1 MKHKIT
7 KRLILYFSITLL
19 GFALIIG
26 ILFSMLFMHYSKSLH
41 ASDLKKRA
49 ISMADTI
56 SKMPDFEAEHEHG
69 PAWAWAMAMVWAAVC
84 TMA

>member
-26 ILFSMLFMHYSKSLH
+26 ILFSMLFMHYSKGLH

-49 ISMADTI
+49 VSTTECAPEQEMLQNISGQPVA
-56 SKMPDFEAEHEHG
+56 
-69 PAWAWAMAMVWAAVC
+69 
-84 TMA
+84 